1 MWEEEEEEGEE
12 GKSEREGGGRAL
24 ACCPRASPRASGA
37 HDAAGASLVETDRD
51 GRRAAD
57 RTARAAGSA
66 DRGEESRRAKRPIGC
81 TGTEMRTELYAQL
94 ARVPDVHGIW
104 KSEAPRWR

>member
-66 DRGEESRRAKRPIGC
+66 EGGGEPKGKKTPSDARAQK
-81 TGTEMRTELYAQL
+81 
-94 ARVPDVHGIW
+94 
-104 KSEAPRWR
+104 